1 MCGWRERVLCRRVGF
16 YVRMAGAGLVSSGRV
31 LCADVGSGSCVVGS
45 GSMCGCRERVLKI
58 RPGGM
63 NVQLNVCYNKKL
75 SYNVVVPA
83 WIAHAEL

>member
-1 MCGWRERVLCRRVGF
+1 VG
-16 YVRMAGAGLVSSGRV
+16 
-31 LCADVGSGSCVVGS
+31 
-45 GSMCGCRERVLKI
+45 RERVLKI

-75 SYNVVVPA
+75 SYNVVMAVA